1 MSDIVRIGD
10 FELLEMQNEG
20 EWFDEYKARNRTTNE
35 IVLMAR
41 MKNGLDM
48 KGIES
53 RFSRLK
59 ECSNEHLVRYIDVV
73 KKDEELWVVM
83 EYSDCYSLTQFLE
96 HKDYMNE
103 VQLREIARGCLL
115 GLNYLHE
122 RG

>member
-1 MSDIVRIGD
+1 MKHR
-10 FELLEMQNEG
+10 

-35 IVLMAR
+35 MVLMAR

-73 KKDEELWVVM
+73 KKDEELWVVIP
-83 EYSDCYSLTQFLE
+83 SRVDRIGC
-96 HKDYMNE
+96 NG
-103 VQLREIARGCLL
+103 VQ
-115 GLNYLHE
+115 
-122 RG
+122 